1 MYNLLV
7 SGNDEDWNGE
17 PWIIETGRSVREFT
31 NSEITKNYG
40 DFTPS
45 QVEALRRFPCIFA
58 YEAGCKKDPKFG
70 ILRDVVTRQGKVKIE
85 YELVEINR
93 FIKHEDIID
102 LQFEL
107 DIYDWE
113 MNRTHW
119 AIKNV
124 NLAKEL
130 AVKRVHLPRWA
141 RNEVK
146 AVDITT
152 QLFDV
157 ALSFPGEV
165 RSYVES
171 VASELEILIGPDSY
185 FYDNNY
191 KAQLARPSLDALL
204 QDIFRNRAR
213 LIAVFLCE
221 KYQEKEWCGIES
233 RAIMEIIKE
242 REYKRVMFIKM
253 DEGRVDGVFSTDG
266 YLDGRKFTPTEI
278 ASFIQERVSLLLQH
292 DA

>member
-7 SGNDEDWNGE
+7 SGNDEAWNGE
-17 PWIIETGRSVREFT
+17 PWIMETGRCAREYT
-31 NSEITKNYG
+31 DSEITKTYG
-40 DFTPS
+40 DFTSS

-70 ILRDVVTRQGKVKIE
+70 IIRDVVMRQGKVKVE
-85 YELVEINR
+85 YELVEIDR
-93 FIKHEDIID
+93 FIKHEDILD

-107 DIYDWE
+107 DISDWE

-130 AVKRVHLPRWA
+130 AAKGVHLPRWA
-141 RNEVK
+141 RNEAK
-146 AVDITT
+146 AVDITA

-171 VASELEILIGPDSY
+171 IASELERLIGPNSY

-191 KAQLARPSLDALL
+191 KAQLARPSLDTLL
-204 QDIFRNRAR
+204 QDIYRNRAR
-213 LIAVFLCE
+213 LIVVFLCE
-221 KYQEKEWCGIES
+221 KYQEKEWCGIEF
-233 RAIMEIIKE
+233 RAIRAIIKE
-242 REYKRVMFIKM
+242 REHQRVMFIKM
-253 DEGRVDGVFSTDG
+253 DEGKVDGIFSTDG
-266 YLDGRKFTPTEI
+266 YIDGRTHTPTEM
-278 ASFIQERVSLLLQH
+278 AGFIQERVSLLP
-292 DA
+292 